1 VVRVSAHLS
10 VLHPAALELPVLDP
24 QRVRH
29 LGEELD
35 SPVGAHS
42 FLGTYLELLP
52 DRLAAVCQAVRG
64 GDEETAMD
72 RALSLKV
79 TSTMVGALQ
88 LAALAEAME
97 ALVCRGDWGAAEPL
111 LDVLA
116 PAVAAVLKA
125 GTVVVNGLLQP

>member
-1 VVRVSAHLS
+1 MSAHLS
-10 VLHPAALELPVLDP
+10 VLDPSALDLPVLDP

-35 SPVGAHS
+35 SPAGAHA
-42 FLGTYLELLP
+42 FLGAYLELLP
-52 DRLAAVCQAVRG
+52 DRLASVSNAVSA
-64 GDEETAMD
+64 GDEAAAMD

-88 LAALAEAME
+88 LAALAETME
-97 ALVCRGDWGAAEPL
+97 ALVCRGDWAAAEPL
-111 LDVLA
+111 LDALA

-125 GTVVVNGLLQP
+125 GAVVVSGLLHP

>member
-1 VVRVSAHLS
+1 MSAHLS
-10 VLHPAALELPVLDP
+10 VLDPSALELPVLDP
-24 QRVRH
+24 RCVRD

-35 SPVGAHS
+35 SPAGAHA
-42 FLGTYLELLP
+42 FLGAYLEMLP
-52 DRLAAVCQAVRG
+52 DRLAKVSNAVRG
-64 GDEETAMD
+64 GDGDTATD

-97 ALVCRGDWGAAEPL
+97 ALICRGDWAAAEPL

-125 GTVVVNGLLQP
+125 GAVVVNGLLHP

>member
-1 VVRVSAHLS
+1 MNVHLS
-10 VLHPAALELPVLDP
+10 VLDPSTLELPVLDP

-35 SPVGAHS
+35 SPAGAHE
-42 FLGTYLELLP
+42 FLGAYLEMLP
-52 DRLAAVCQAVRG
+52 DRLAKVSNAVCAA
-64 GDEETAMD
+64 DDETAMD

-97 ALVCRGDWGAAEPL
+97 ALVCRGDWVAAEPL

>member
-1 VVRVSAHLS
+1 MLDPS
-10 VLHPAALELPVLDP
+10 ALELPVLDP
-24 QRVRH
+24 RCVRH

-35 SPVGAHS
+35 SPAGAHA

-52 DRLAAVCQAVRG
+52 DRLAKVRNAVRG
-64 GDEETAMD
+64 GDGDTAMD

-97 ALVCRGDWGAAEPL
+97 ALVFRGDWAAAEPL

-125 GTVVVNGLLQP
+125 GAVVVNGLLQP

>member
-10 VLHPAALELPVLDP
+10 VLDPSALDLPVLDP
-24 QRVRH
+24 RCVRT

-35 SPVGAHS
+35 SPASAHA
-42 FLGTYLELLP
+42 FLAAYLEVLP
-52 DRLAAVCQAVRG
+52 DRLATVSNAVCAAD
-64 GDEETAMD
+64 GDTAMD

-88 LAALAEAME
+88 LAALAETME
-97 ALVCRGDWGAAEPL
+97 ALIYRRDWAAAEPL
-111 LDVLA
+111 LEVLA

-125 GTVVVNGLLQP
+125 GAVVVNSLLHP

>member
-1 VVRVSAHLS
+1 MSAHLS
-10 VLHPAALELPVLDP
+10 VLHPSALDLPVLDP
-24 QRVRH
+24 RCVRD

-35 SPVGAHS
+35 SPAGAHA
-42 FLGTYLELLP
+42 FLGAYLEMLP
-52 DRLAAVCQAVRG
+52 DRLAKVRNAVWAA
-64 GDEETAMD
+64 DDETAMD

-97 ALVCRGDWGAAEPL
+97 ALICRGDWAAAEPL

-125 GTVVVNGLLQP
+125 GAVVVNGLLHP